1 MIWGFRR
8 DVRETRALVGYSSK
22 LSISHFSP
30 NCVGMRVSIMAYE
43 FVCRFQVPSESN
55 CEKWLASSCV
65 CPHVTA
71 RFPPGEFSWN
81 FMVGTFYWNLPTQ
94 SQFGWNRRKAASA
107 SRQTYLHLWYL
118 AVICLCQWDSLCSL
132 WSTSWHRRSKLTIW
146 T

>member
-1 MIWGFRR
+1 MIWGVGR
-8 DVRETRALVGYSSK
+8 DVNETRALMGYNSK

-30 NCVGMRVSIMAYE
+30 NCVGMPVSIMAYE

-94 SQFGWNRRKAASA
+94 SQFGWNRRKQRAHHAKRTCIYDIS
-107 SRQTYLHLWYL
+107 LWF
-118 AVICLCQWDSLCSL
+118 ACQWDSLCSL